1 MNERDILASPGIE
14 IYHLYYKKSLK
25 KRIKN
30 IMNKIYFSLL
40 LLTLIPLHSFCQ
52 QKQVNP
58 PSIKEEIIIGD
69 HEDGKIED
77 GKYKCNLFDWQ
88 IEIPAD
94 FTITSKE
101 RAKELEDKGYEAM
114 KEHTTEGKN
123 ISRSTTTL
131 ISFEKDKYNI
141 FSANYESLIGKKKMT
156 FDEYKTF
163 MLKLLEETYSG
174 KGLKYDIAKS
184 DLKLGK
190 HDFNKILVHLYHP
203 KTDAVILTQEFYS
216 SYINDH
222 LFTAGINYQSEDL
235 GYIMSY
241 NFIKSFK

>member
-1 MNERDILASPGIE
+1 MGIRSSTQY
-14 IYHLYYKKSLK
+14 IMKKLYF
-25 KRIKN
+25 N
-30 IMNKIYFSLL
+30 LL
-40 LLTLIPLHSFCQ
+40 LLTLIPVHSFCQ
-52 QKQVNP
+52 QKQVNSS
-58 PSIKEEIIIGD
+58 SIKEEIIIRD

-88 IEIPAD
+88 IEIPEG

-101 RAKELEDKGYEAM
+101 RTKELEDKGYEAM
-114 KEHTTEGKN
+114 KEHATEGKN
-123 ISRSTTTL
+123 VTRSSTTL

-156 FDEYKTF
+156 FDEYKAF
-163 MLKLLEETYSG
+163 MFQLLEETYSG

-190 HDFNKILVHLYHP
+190 YDFNKILVHLYHP
-203 KTDAVILTQEFYS
+203 KTDALILTQEFYS
-216 SYINDH
+216 SYINNH
-222 LFTAGINYQSEDL
+222 LYTAGINYQSEDL